1 VLGSHRRG
9 RECGA
14 EADLAVDLSAAPRME
29 DGDREAAATAAED
42 FVVVKAAGDQ
52 GDLAASGESP
62 VVTDGSEDAAPA
74 AMEAAAAASKE
85 EEPAPPES
93 KAPTTKVRRG
103 GCARNSGTPA
113 CLSNVPLLIKTV
125 SSAEGWIRG
134 RQRGEEDR

>member
-1 VLGSHRRG
+1 
-9 RECGA
+9 
-14 EADLAVDLSAAPRME
+14 ME

-62 VVTDGSEDAAPA
+62 VETDGSEDAAPA